1 MHNLTPLLPPKI
13 PRVDTA
19 LYVVERDVM
28 VPMRDGVRLA
38 TDIYYPARD
47 GIRLEG
53 KFPAILER
61 TPYNKGGRFHGLP
74 GYPWQPYYASH
85 GYVCISQDTR
95 GRFKS
100 EGVWHMMTDDASDGF
115 DTARWLVEHPWS

>member
-1 MHNLTPLLPPKI
+1 MGAMMPNLTPLLPPKI
-13 PRVDTA
+13 PRVGTA

-38 TDIYYPARD
+38 ANVWYPAHD
-47 GIRLEG
+47 GKRLEG

-61 TPYNKGGRFHGLP
+61 TPYNKSGRFHGMP
-74 GYPWQPYYASH
+74 SYPWQPFYASH

-95 GRFKS
+95 
-100 EGVWHMMTDDASDGF
+100 
-115 DTARWLVEHPWS
+115 